1 MAESIWKQEPGIY
14 DAYRKFDMKEVGG
27 LFPHM
32 WSTAPWHL
40 FAKQMAEE
48 SHFLSKQVL
57 AGLRDNQS
65 AVLQPLLNDESV
77 AAVHVRCDND
87 IMTYHSDYGV
97 LPKRFYLDR
106 LPTQIRKVVMITGV
120 NPTPM
125 ITGFDP
131 TPADDPA
138 KCSRY
143 VTEMQSWFE
152 SSGRSTVIWQH
163 GSEDMEM
170 DWAALGNIRTVF
182 ASPSTFAL
190 SATVGNPGLVFFPRN
205 EKNLNIAAPPKAIPA
220 IMLVPHG
227 RWSWVPSEFIPGQS
241 LGAIPWEV
249 VDQYLSGTETCEKWA
264 AKHPGV
270 VAKPGNYPSCT
281 PLLHD

>member
-77 AAVHVRCDND
+77 AAVHVRCDNQLT
-87 IMTYHSDYGV
+87 TYHSEYGV
-97 LPKRFYLDR
+97 LPKSFYLDR
-106 LPTQIRKVVMITGV
+106 MPTQIRKVVMITGV
-120 NPTPM
+120 NAM
-125 ITGFDP
+125 M
-131 TPADDPA
+131 ADVTHPSI
-138 KCSRY
+138 CSKY
-143 VTEMQSWFE
+143 VTAMQSWFE
-152 SSGRSTVIWQH
+152 SSGWSTVIWNH

-182 ASPSTFAL
+182 GSPSTFAF
-190 SATVGNPGLVFFPRN
+190 SAMIGNPGLAFFPSN
-205 EKNLNIAAPPKAIPA
+205 GENLAIAAAPEAIPA
-220 IMLVPHG
+220 TMLVPHE

>member
-1 MAESIWKQEPGIY
+1 MAESIWKQEPGVY
-14 DAYRKFDMKEVGG
+14 DAYRKFRMEGGG
-27 LFPHM
+27 LYPHTD
-32 WSTAPWHL
+32 SKAPWHL
-40 FAKQMAEE
+40 FIKQMAEE
-48 SHFLSKQVL
+48 SRALSKQVL
-57 AGLRDNQS
+57 AGLGDNQT

-182 ASPSTFAL
+182 GSPSTFAF
-190 SATVGNPGLVFFPRN
+190 SAMIGNPGLAFFPSN
-205 EKNLNIAAPPKAIPA
+205 GENLAIAAAPEAIPA
-220 IMLVPHG
+220 TMLVPHE
-227 RWSWVPSEFIPGQS
+227 RWSWVPSEFFPGQS
-241 LGAIPWEV
+241 LDAIPWELV
-249 VDQYLSGTETCEKWA
+249 NEYLSGTEKCEKWA
-264 AKHPGV
+264 ERHPDV
-270 VAKPGNYPSCT
+270 VAKPGNHPSCT